1 MTYSDALCKNAS
13 GDVGVTWPS
22 VTFGSHGTTVLH
34 FVILLRQKRGHAQN
48 ILPVRSLLD
57 RPPSGHMTDVT
68 SGQKAPTRT
77 DIAQLTVAH
86 AQNILP
92 ITTGDVTSGQGQ
104 WRHLRLRMR
113 TRSLP
118 VALPHITTSNA
129 NWAVPINY
137 SYVSIIVCTIYT
149 NITIQ
154 NV

>member
-34 FVILLRQKRGHAQN
+34 FVILLRQKRAEHTS
-48 ILPVRSLLD
+48 VRSLSD
-57 RPPSGHMTDVT
+57 RSSSGHMTDVT
-68 SGQKAPTRT
+68 SGQKAPNRT

-86 AQNILP
+86 AQSILP
-92 ITTGDVTSGQGQ
+92 ITTGDFTSGQGQ